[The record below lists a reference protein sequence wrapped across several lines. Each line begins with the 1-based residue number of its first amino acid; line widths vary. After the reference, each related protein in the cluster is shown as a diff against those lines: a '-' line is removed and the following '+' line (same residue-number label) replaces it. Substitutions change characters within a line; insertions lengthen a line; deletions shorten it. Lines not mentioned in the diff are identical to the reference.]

1 VEKLGTNAGCSLGLL
16 WAVLDPIAFGKFLG
30 KDGYGR
36 FAANAEEKSVPWG
49 RDFYTEVDAFMAKY
63 C

>member
-1 VEKLGTNAGCSLGLL
+1 
-16 WAVLDPIAFGKFLG
+16 LDPKAFGAGLG
-30 KDGYGR
+30 MTGFDR
-36 FAANAEEKSVPWG
+36 ILVNAEEKSVPWG